1 MGIMVLNNLKG
12 GFTMNMDD
20 RLSLSALRFN
30 LEKLSNQLT
39 IQQEQVNS
47 AIKHIDEI
55 LERQHGAMEEEE
67 EGTA

>member
-1 MGIMVLNNLKG
+1 
-12 GFTMNMDD
+12 MNMDD